1 MLLDCNKA
9 GQRWLGKVR
18 KNPPTTRVGKNDN
31 PPTTGVGKNDN
42 PPTTG
47 VGAIYKGNRQAGLGA
62 NQKRLKVIP

>member
-31 PPTTGVGKNDN
+31 PPTTGVG
-42 PPTTG
+42 
-47 VGAIYKGNRQAGLGA
+47 AIYKGNRQAGLGA